1 VFSFNALLYTVIFAA
16 IAYGAST
23 IWGQAPLGQ
32 RVHLAAI
39 ILNSLTFIAG
49 AWSPT
54 ALFLEG
60 RNPRLVGWAVGL
72 SVVLVAMA
80 IVARY
85 QRLPQP
91 WYRPL
96 RSAWLAA
103 VPLVAFAAA
112 LAALARAAY

>member
-1 VFSFNALLYTVIFAA
+1 VFSFNAILYTVIFAG

-23 IWGQAPLGQ
+23 IWKKAPLGQ

-39 ILNSLTFIAG
+39 LLNSLTFIAG

-54 ALFLEG
+54 ALFVEG

-91 WYRPL
+91 WYKPI
-96 RSAWLAA
+96 RSASLAA
-103 VPLVAFAAA
+103 VPLAAFVAA
-112 LAALARAAY
+112 LATVTRGPN

>member
-1 VFSFNALLYTVIFAA
+1 MYSFNAVLYTVVFAG

-23 IWGQAPLGQ
+23 IWGKAPLGQ
-32 RVHLAAI
+32 RVHLTAI
-39 ILNSLTFIAG
+39 LLNSLTFIAG

-54 ALFLEG
+54 ALFVEG

-72 SVVLVAMA
+72 SVVLVVMA
-80 IVARY
+80 LVARH

-91 WYRPL
+91 WYQPL
-96 RSAWLAA
+96 RSAFLAS

-112 LAALARAAY
+112 LVTLAR

>member
-1 VFSFNALLYTVIFAA
+1 MLSFNALLYTLIFAA

-32 RVHLAAI
+32 RVHLVAI
-39 ILNSLTFIAG
+39 MLNSLTFIAG

-54 ALFLEG
+54 DLFVEG

-96 RSAWLAA
+96 RSASLAA

>member
-1 VFSFNALLYTVIFAA
+1 MFSFNAVFYTVIFAV

-23 IWGQAPLGQ
+23 IWSQAPLGQ

-39 ILNSLTFIAG
+39 LLNSLTFIAG

-54 ALFLEG
+54 ALFVEG

-85 QRLPQP
+85 QQLPKP

-96 RSAWLAA
+96 RSASLAA
-103 VPLVAFAAA
+103 APLIAFVAA
-112 LAALARAAY
+112 LAALARATA

>member
-1 VFSFNALLYTVIFAA
+1 MFSFNAILYTVVFAV

-23 IWGQAPLGQ
+23 IWGKAPLGQ

-39 ILNSLTFIAG
+39 LLKSLTFIAG

-54 ALFLEG
+54 APFVEG

-72 SVVLVAMA
+72 SVVLVVMA
-80 IVARY
+80 LVARH

-91 WYRPL
+91 WYHPL
-96 RSAWLAA
+96 RSAFLAA
-103 VPLVAFAAA
+103 VPLIAFTVA
-112 LAALARAAY
+112 LVTLAR

>member
-1 VFSFNALLYTVIFAA
+1 VLSFNAVLYTVVFAV

-23 IWGQAPLGQ
+23 IWSQAPLGQ

-39 ILNSLTFIAG
+39 LLNSLTFIAG

-54 ALFLEG
+54 AVFVEG

-85 QRLPQP
+85 QRLPKP

-96 RSAWLAA
+96 RSASLAA
-103 VPLVAFAAA
+103 VPLIAFVAA
-112 LAALARAAY
+112 LAALARAAA

>member
-1 VFSFNALLYTVIFAA
+1 MLSLNAILYTVVFAV

-23 IWGQAPLGQ
+23 IWGKAPLGQ
-32 RVHLAAI
+32 RVHLA
-39 ILNSLTFIAG
+39 G

-54 ALFLEG
+54 ALFVEG

-72 SVVLVAMA
+72 SVVLVVMA
-80 IVARY
+80 LVARH

-91 WYRPL
+91 WYQPL
-96 RSAWLAA
+96 RSAALAG

-112 LAALARAAY
+112 LVTLAR